1 MSTTRSL
8 LRRVGGALAAGV
20 VGLTMVVWALERT
33 SLINFAMVIEGADVS
48 TPMRVYVTM
57 FVGLALVNLSTFYA
71 VRQWSDYL
79 REHPGTAQL
88 PVWFLVILI
97 VLPGAALITSVATH
111 AGYIRGLDSVPM
123 DPNPG
128 FVGFQVIMSALIIV
142 ALVLLGVRWA
152 PGYKRPQARP
162 ATD

>member
-1 MSTTRSL
+1 MISTTSL
-8 LRRVGGALAAGV
+8 LRRVGGALAVGLT
-20 VGLTMVVWALERT
+20 GLTMVVWALERT
-33 SLINFAMVIEGADVS
+33 SLINFAEVLDGANVA

-79 REHPGTAQL
+79 REHPDTAQL
-88 PVWFLVILI
+88 PVWFLVLLI
-97 VLPGAALITSVATH
+97 VVPGAALVTSVATH
-111 AGYIRGLDSVPM
+111 AGYIRGLDQVPM

-128 FVGFQVIMSALIIV
+128 FIGFQVVMAALIII

-152 PGYKRPQARP
+152 PGYKHPQARP
-162 ATD
+162 AID